1 MPFLLSL
8 SKSMSP
14 PYPFFYPPTT
24 SVRPRA
30 TRSPSPVHPVPSLI
44 RLPPPW
50 AASLPP
56 RVLPQAHKYDLNY
69 IGLSGNI
76 GCMVNGAGLAMSTMD
91 IIKLK
96 GGDPANFLDVGG
108 GATEEQVHKAF
119 EILNADP
126 KVGPFGGGSGDLSGL
141 LAPRVSCV
149 WKHVRLTLYN
159 PHCGR

>member
-1 MPFLLSL
+1 
-8 SKSMSP
+8 
-14 PYPFFYPPTT
+14 
-24 SVRPRA
+24 
-30 TRSPSPVHPVPSLI
+30 
-44 RLPPPW
+44 
-50 AASLPP
+50 
-56 RVLPQAHKYDLNY
+56 
-69 IGLSGNI
+69 
-76 GCMVNGAGLAMSTMD
+76 MSTMD

-149 WKHVRLTLYN
+149 WKDVRLTLSN